1 MSDEPSKNLCFV
13 DSNIWLYIL
22 LPGQDAH
29 KGKTA
34 RELVEHERPNIIV
47 STQVVNEVINTIIRH
62 ASMDE
67 LEIRELVRRF
77 YARYQVRPI
86 TEAIQLN
93 ASHLRENYSLSHW
106 DSLIVATALHVGA
119 SQLYSEDMQDGL
131 VIDKQLTIVNP
142 LLAR

>member
-1 MSDEPSKNLCFV
+1 MSDETSKHLCFV

-34 RELVEHERPNIIV
+34 RELVEFERHNIVI

-62 ASMDE
+62 ASMNE

-77 YARYQVRPI
+77 YARYQVHPI
-86 TEAIQLN
+86 IEAIQLN
-93 ASHLRENYSLSHW
+93 ATQLRENYSLSHW
-106 DSLIVATALHVGA
+106 DSLIVATALYIGA
-119 SQLYSEDMQDGL
+119 TQLYSEDMQDGL

-142 LLAR
+142 FAAR

>member
-1 MSDEPSKNLCFV
+1 MSDEKSKHPCFV

-22 LPGQDAH
+22 LPGQDVN

-34 RELVEHERPNIIV
+34 RELVELERPHIII
-47 STQVVNEVINTIIRH
+47 STQVVNEVINTVIRH

-86 TEAIQLN
+86 TEAIQLH

-119 SQLYSEDMQDGL
+119 TKLYSEDMQDGL

>member
-1 MSDEPSKNLCFV
+1 MSDETSKHLCFV

-22 LPGQDAH
+22 LPGQDVH

-34 RELVEHERPNIIV
+34 RELVELERQNIVI
-47 STQVVNEVINTIIRH
+47 STQIVNEVINTIIRH
-62 ASMDE
+62 ASMNE

-77 YARYQVRPI
+77 YARYQVHSI

-93 ASHLRENYSLSHW
+93 ASQLREKFSFSHW
-106 DSLIVATALHVGA
+106 DSLIVAAALATSSTV
-119 SQLYSEDMQDGL
+119 LYSEDMQDGL

-142 LLAR
+142 FVAR